1 MLTVSHGAR
10 SLAFPRFVVKLLV
23 VPTERLLR
31 GCVNDGHGNRSCD
44 CEVVEDAA

>member
-1 MLTVSHGAR
+1 MLCCQTSCGNNQEVVEW
-10 SLAFPRFVVKLLV
+10 FVENV
-23 VPTERLLR
+23 EER